1 MGMPFLRYKYYTNL
15 MDRNILLFLLSKR
28 ISLLFVV
35 GAVVF
40 VVVVC
45 SRAVFTCLFAVCVR
59 SFHIL
64 CIFLIRASLF
74 ALTTPPVFHISL
86 PRLILLLNILS
97 TYYNDLAG
105 GEGCLKLSI
114 SCSCFVL
121 LPLFLCSLSIEEK
134 TPTKASLLSM

>member
-1 MGMPFLRYKYYTNL
+1 MGMPFLRYKYCTNL
-15 MDRNILLFLLSKR
+15 MERNILLFLLSKR

-35 GAVVF
+35 GAVV

-74 ALTTPPVFHISL
+74 ALTTPRVFHISL
-86 PRLILLLNILS
+86 PRLILILNILS
-97 TYYNDLAG
+97 TYYDYLAG
-105 GEGCLKLSI
+105 GEGCSKLSI

-121 LPLFLCSLSIEEK
+121 LPLFLCCLSIEEK